1 MKARK
6 DMKKPVALLLLCAAL
21 LQGCGHEQKAEI
33 TQEESGISAVTPT
46 KTVTELENGLSVVRY
61 DGETGFD
68 EFLSSGGA
76 ESDTKVAEF
85 LMGYLKEN
93 GISLVVGGFGCSTFS
108 VPSPDGDALFGRNFD
123 WYKCDALIVEAHPEN
138 GYTSLSTVNMDF
150 VNEYIKRLPES
161 IRTLVSLYAPLDGMN
176 EKGLCASVLMIEDS
190 DSINQDTDK
199 PDITTTT
206 AIRLLLDKA
215 ATVDE
220 AVSLLEQYDMHS
232 SMGWMIHFMLSDAE
246 GNSAAVEYVNGE
258 MVVTD
263 TPVLTNFYLAE
274 GEKHGIGTAQ
284 SHERYEILDGL
295 LTETPQMDEDTIRD
309 VLDRVSKHNFHDT
322 ETTVWSIVYNKSKGT
337 ARYYH
342 REDYT
347 KGYQFALA

>member
-1 MKARK
+1 
-6 DMKKPVALLLLCAAL
+6 MKKPVALLLLCTAL
-21 LQGCGHEQKAEI
+21 LQGCGHRQKAEI
-33 TQEESGISAVTPT
+33 AQEGSGISAVTPS
-46 KTVTELENGLSVVRY
+46 KTVTELEKGLSVVRY
-61 DGETGFD
+61 DGKTGFD

-85 LMGYLKEN
+85 LMGYLQKN
-93 GISLVVGGFGCSTFS
+93 GISLAVGGFGCSTFS
-108 VPSPDGDALFGRNFD
+108 VSGPDGDALFGRNFD

-138 GYTSLSTVNMDF
+138 GYASLSTVNMDF
-150 VNEYIKRLPES
+150 VNKYIKRLPEN

-176 EKGLCASVLMIEDS
+176 EKGLCAAVLMIEDS
-190 DSINQDTDK
+190 DSINQDTGK

-232 SMGWMIHFMLSDAE
+232 SMGWMVHFMLSDAE
-246 GNSAAVEYVNGE
+246 GNSAAVEYVNGG
-258 MVVTD
+258 MVITD
-263 TPVLTNFYLAE
+263 TPILTNFYLAE

-284 SHERYEILDGL
+284 SHERYEILDEF
-295 LTETPQMDEDTIRD
+295 LTETPQMDEDDVRD
-309 VLDRVSKHNFHDT
+309 ALDRVSKHNFRDS

-337 ARYYH
+337 AWYYH

-347 KGYQFALA
+347 KGYQFTLA